1 MRPVPARS
9 QVELHIG
16 EGLPNAAL
24 LVQARAVVAPTVGN
38 LDQLG
43 PVGDAVHV
51 EERLAPAG
59 GCELLKACGGQ
70 GCVRLSKLP
79 LDKLVTDR
87 FRLDQINEAAEA
99 LIAGNIRGRAI
110 IEF

>member
-1 MRPVPARS
+1 MYLRWHR
-9 QVELHIG
+9 
-16 EGLPNAAL
+16 
-24 LVQARAVVAPTVGN
+24 
-38 LDQLG
+38 
-43 PVGDAVHV
+43 
-51 EERLAPAG
+51 
-59 GCELLKACGGQ
+59 Q
-70 GCVRLSKLP
+70 GKLP